1 MTNDERSTNAQMTQ
15 HPERA
20 RRHSDFASHSVA
32 ARGQVIPS
40 TLDIR
45 HSSLARRLIATAAQ
59 LADLLPQIESAD
71 RVAVDTEADSLH
83 CYREKL
89 CLIQISLPGRDV
101 VVPPLW
107 GDASQ
112 ERRGPNTRRDRRSRL
127 QRDYIV
133 DPLAEVADV
142 AEPASG
148 GQALQSQQRDRSRDG
163 SRKGWAIQ
171 PVQRTSCPPGAQR
184 IDLVPLCAELERKE
198 IVLHGADFDLRLLR
212 RGLNFSARRIFD
224 TVIAARVLGIREF
237 SLATLVKQ
245 HFGVELGKGSQKAN
259 WARRP
264 LPARMIEY
272 AMNDTHYLLPL
283 ADCLESQLRERDRL
297 DWLRQSC
304 QRAIEQAAIER
315 VRDEDELWRIRG
327 SASLRGREA
336 AVLRAL
342 WQWRDNEAEAAD
354 RPPFHILQNHQ
365 LLNAATSFAS
375 GSMPD
380 YKHFSSRRRQAFRQ
394 AAQAAMQLPESEW
407 PVLCRRFGTRPGRET
422 VRRAEELRSRRDRAA
437 EELDL
442 EPSFIAPR
450 SAIEAIAADE
460 TCATTLLVPWQR
472 AALGL

>member
-89 CLIQISLPGRDV
+89 CLLQIS
-101 VVPPLW
+101 VPV
-107 GDASQ
+107 GD
-112 ERRGPNTRRDRRSRL
+112 
-127 QRDYIV
+127 YVV
-133 DPLAEVADV
+133 DPLAEVA
-142 AEPASG
+142 EPAASG
-148 GQALQSQQRDRSRDG
+148 GQPLQSQQRDRSRDR
-163 SRKGWAIQ
+163 SRRGRAIQ
-171 PVQRTSCPPGAQR
+171 PIQRTGCPAGAQR
-184 IDLVPLCAELERKE
+184 IDLAPLCAALEHKE

-224 TVIAARVLGIREF
+224 TVIAARLLGIREF
-237 SLATLVKQ
+237 SLAALVKR

-259 WARRP
+259 WGRRP

-283 ADCLESQLRERDRL
+283 ADCLESQLRECDRL

-304 QRAIEQAAIER
+304 QRAVEQAAIER

-327 SASLRGREA
+327 SASLRGREV

-342 WQWRDNEAEAAD
+342 WQWRENEAEAAD
-354 RPPFHILQNHQ
+354 RPPFHILQNHE

-375 GSMPD
+375 ESTPD
-380 YKHFSSRRRQAFRQ
+380 YEHFSSRRRQAFRQ
-394 AAQAAMQLPESEW
+394 AAQIAMRLPESEW
-407 PVLCRRFGTRPGRET
+407 PVLRRRFGTRPGRET

-437 EELDL
+437 AELDL

-460 TCATTLLVPWQR
+460 TCGTTLLVPWQR
-472 AALGL
+472 AALGI